1 MHVKS
6 TINTGSMTASRN
18 ADREKA
24 RLVAYNEGITKL
36 MEKAMQDAE
45 KAKGGTQ

>member
-24 RLVAYNEGITKL
+24 RLVAYNDGFKKL
-36 MEKAMQDAE
+36 MEKTMKDTE

>member
-24 RLVAYNEGITKL
+24 RLVAYNDGFKKL
-36 MEKAMQDAE
+36 MEKAMKDTE